1 MKINQAEEL
10 AGITKKNIRF
20 YEEQGLIRPGR
31 DPGNGYREYTLSD
44 VEQLK
49 RVKLLRSLDVPCEK
63 IREMTEGKLS
73 LKKCMEDQEIFLKH
87 RQDDM
92 KRMQEMCAEISSGA
106 SGFNELKTDV
116 YFETMKKLEEGGAQ
130 FMNANRTDVSRS
142 RRGAIIAAAVF
153 LAIMAAYVI
162 IILWG
167 NSQDPLPVPVL
178 IFILLIPAAV
188 AAGVIIA
195 LRQRIKEIKGGE
207 LDDARKY

>member
-1 MKINQAEEL
+1 
-10 AGITKKNIRF
+10 
-20 YEEQGLIRPGR
+20 
-31 DPGNGYREYTLSD
+31 
-44 VEQLK
+44 
-49 RVKLLRSLDVPCEK
+49 
-63 IREMTEGKLS
+63 
-73 LKKCMEDQEIFLKH
+73 
-87 RQDDM
+87 
-92 KRMQEMCAEISSGA
+92 
-106 SGFNELKTDV
+106 
-116 YFETMKKLEEGGAQ
+116 
-130 FMNANRTDVSRS
+130 MNANRTDVSKS

-195 LRQRIKEIKGGE
+195 LRQRMKEIKGGE

>member
-1 MKINQAEEL
+1 
-10 AGITKKNIRF
+10 
-20 YEEQGLIRPGR
+20 
-31 DPGNGYREYTLSD
+31 
-44 VEQLK
+44 
-49 RVKLLRSLDVPCEK
+49 
-63 IREMTEGKLS
+63 
-73 LKKCMEDQEIFLKH
+73 
-87 RQDDM
+87 M

-106 SGFNELKTDV
+106 SGFDELETDG

-195 LRQRIKEIKGGE
+195 LRQRLKEIKGGE